1 MAHQVREMQRGEMIV
16 YQALNTATGKIY
28 IGKTTVSL
36 AQRKGDHKA
45 KAYKHGSNS
54 SFHEAMRK
62 YGFDNFQWE
71 IIDKAKT
78 LDELNEKER
87 YRIAR
92 LKTSEKEYG
101 YNQTTGGDI
110 CEFNEEVK
118 IKIGL
123 AGKGRKVSEAECKRR
138 SIAMR
143 GKGNPFYG
151 KKHTEEGK
159 RKSGA
164 KNIGRKLTP
173 EHIAKCV
180 HRGESNW
187 RAVLKTQQVI
197 QIKGLLHNGCRICDI
212 ARQYKVTQ
220 NTIKMIKYGISWRH
234 VQV

>member
-1 MAHQVREMQRGEMIV
+1 MIV

-28 IGKTTVSL
+28 IGKTAVSL

-45 KAYKHGSNS
+45 KAYKHGRNS

-87 YRIAR
+87 YWIAR

-143 GKGNPFYG
+143 GERNPFYG
-151 KKHTEEGK
+151 KKHDEKTRK
-159 RKSGA
+159 RCGA
-164 KNIGRKLTP
+164 RNVGRKLTP
-173 EHIAKCV
+173 EHIAKCI

-187 RAVLKTQQVI
+187 RSKLTEKKVI
-197 QIKGLLHNGCRICDI
+197 LIKRMLRQGYRNCEIQRMLGITKSMLQGIKGSR
-212 ARQYKVTQ
+212 
-220 NTIKMIKYGISWRH
+220 SWAY
-234 VQV
+234 VQA